1 MVGKPNQTIPKAPLQ
16 PIPAVQK
23 PFSRI
28 VVDCVGPLPK
38 TRSANQL
45 VFGHTVRGPLKLLKE
60 KLLCSSSEPINY
72 LQYVSD
78 FRTKLFR
85 GCKLAT
91 ANLSTSQRSMKKKNM
106 M

>member
-38 TRSANQL
+38 TNSGNQL
-45 VFGHTVRGPLKLLKE
+45 VFGHTVRGPLKVLKE
-60 KLLCSSSEPINY
+60 SLIFNSSERINY
-72 LQYVSD
+72 LQYHKVKYDRPGECSPEKD
-78 FRTKLFR
+78 CLR
-85 GCKLAT
+85 
-91 ANLSTSQRSMKKKNM
+91 
-106 M
+106 